1 MAIYTIDTFRGVNV
15 GYTCLPKC
23 VVTFVAFEG
32 QIVESVARLHG
43 TVLAVAHQIHSIR
56 ICHRS

>member
-15 GYTCLPKC
+15 GYTCLPEC